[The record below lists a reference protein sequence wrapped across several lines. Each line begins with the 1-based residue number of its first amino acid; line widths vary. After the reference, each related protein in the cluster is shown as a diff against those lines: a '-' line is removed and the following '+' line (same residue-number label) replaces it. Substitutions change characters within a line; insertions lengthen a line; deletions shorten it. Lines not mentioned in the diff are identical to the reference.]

1 MAEFVPRIDPRKEG
15 TLRLRF
21 ITLLCTL
28 IVFGT
33 ALDAKPKLEKATFAG
48 GCFWCTQHDFEEIP
62 GVYSVTAGYTGG
74 HVAHPTY
81 EQVGTHTTGHAEA
94 IEVLFDPAKI
104 TYRQLVDRFW
114 RLVDPTTEDRQFC
127 DWGGVGGPYRS
138 EIFYHSEDQKRIA
151 EESRAEIERS
161 KTFQEPIVT
170 KITPAAPF
178 YRAEEYH
185 QDYWKKDPIRYQS
198 YRSGC
203 GRDARLRQLWGKS

>member
-1 MAEFVPRIDPRKEG
+1 MAEFPVRIDPRKEG
-15 TLRLRF
+15 TLKRRF
-21 ITLLCTL
+21 ITLLCSL
-28 IVFGT
+28 LVSGL
-33 ALDAKPKLEKATFAG
+33 ALAAKPPLEKATFAG

-62 GVYSVTAGYTGG
+62 GVFSVTAGYTGG

-138 EIFYHSEDQKRIA
+138 EIFYHSEEQKRIA
-151 EESRAEIERS
+151 EESKAEIERT
-161 KTFQEPIVT
+161 KTFREPIVT
-170 KITPAAPF
+170 KITAAAPF

-185 QDYWKKDPIRYQS
+185 QDYWKKDPIRYQT

-203 GRDARLRQLWGKS
+203 GRDARLRQLWGNR